1 MLTVNVLGSP
11 AIPHLK
17 ISHEGY
23 VRLRDQKIL
32 SVQV

>member
-1 MLTVNVLGSP
+1 MLTVDVLGSP
-11 AIPHLK
+11 AIPNLK